1 MNDRDANAIHQVR
14 VQGLVDHYTAS
25 SFPAVSEKPSLKVQ
39 LREAEGKSTP
49 WMLANV
55 ACLTITPLPSFQFDI
70 DAVLN
75 LYPAPPERSKKEPGA
90 AMKELQRR
98 AVAATRRQQKPS
110 SAKGRPKLSA
120 TERAIRN
127 TKIRL
132 AQRAGAKQKD
142 LALEWGL
149 TRSTISAICST
160 PEPEQ

>member
-1 MNDRDANAIHQVR
+1 MNDRDSNAIHQVR
-14 VQGLVDHYTAS
+14 VQGLIDHDTAS
-25 SFPAVSEKPSLKVQ
+25 SFPEVGAKPSLKVQ
-39 LREAEGKSTP
+39 LREAEGNRTP
-49 WMLANV
+49 WLPASIAWLA
-55 ACLTITPLPSFQFDI
+55 ITPLPSLRFDI

-75 LYPAPPERSKKEPGA
+75 LFPAPPERSKKEPGA

-98 AVAATRRQQKPS
+98 ASSTTRRQQKPS
-110 SAKGRPKLSA
+110 TAKGRPKLGA
-120 TERAIRN
+120 AERAIRN
-127 TKIRL
+127 KAIRK